1 MKYSLKLKFNKFIQ
15 DIRALKNFG
24 IFLLVVYLQALNSI
38 IVAVS
43 ITRVIV
49 GGCQPY
55 FVRQKVFPWNLAHQR
70 GSVKIL
76 DKAPMPII

>member
-1 MKYSLKLKFNKFIQ
+1 MLGLIVMDLNLIYL
-15 DIRALKNFG
+15 DIFS
-24 IFLLVVYLQALNSI
+24 YLQALNSM

-49 GGCQPY
+49 GGCQLY

-76 DKAPMPII
+76 DKAPMPTT